1 MKDDLWLR
9 RNVYNRRNFCA
20 FESQNLLTKGSD
32 LGGNIYHISQLWQ
45 SSLIKLRI
53 SYLHFPRKGTDMQ
66 IEKAL
71 INDGLLVKVSWKI
84 HIPTITHEKV
94 CSFFKKVAHFL
105 TVSIAFS
112 VYNQNFTAQ

>member
-84 HIPTITHEKV
+84 HIPTII
-94 CSFFKKVAHFL
+94 L
-105 TVSIAFS
+105 W
-112 VYNQNFTAQ
+112 